1 MVAMVPEQIG
11 PPGNGPC
18 SEPSDIGSSSGSFI
32 RFLRDG
38 PIPIPYS
45 NWTDI
50 EPIVNRY
57 GKQSAPECR
66 RAFCCHIPE
75 RTDTSDKE
83 QSRADTINTSREKQN
98 EKKPRREQTEKE
110 ATHNQRTSQKNK
122 QRQLNRKQ
130 TDQQPKQGKTKN
142 YTHEKETTGVL
153 HPASRLTPENG
164 GIPPFYGQNKLNVR
178 VFCRYR

>member
-11 PPGNGPC
+11 LPGNGPC

-38 PIPIPYS
+38 LIPIPYS

-57 GKQSAPECR
+57 GKQSAPEYR

-75 RTDTSDKE
+75 RIPAIKNN
-83 QSRADTINTSREKQN
+83 Q
-98 EKKPRREQTEKE
+98 EQT
-110 ATHNQRTSQKNK
+110 R
-122 QRQLNRKQ
+122 
-130 TDQQPKQGKTKN
+130 
-142 YTHEKETTGVL
+142 
-153 HPASRLTPENG
+153 
-164 GIPPFYGQNKLNVR
+164 
-178 VFCRYR
+178 

>member
-1 MVAMVPEQIG
+1 M
-11 PPGNGPC
+11 PP
-18 SEPSDIGSSSGSFI
+18 
-32 RFLRDG
+32 RFLLS
-38 PIPIPYS
+38 YS
-45 NWTDI
+45 
-50 EPIVNRY
+50 
-57 GKQSAPECR
+57 G
-66 RAFCCHIPE
+66 
-75 RTDTSDKE
+75 TDTSDKE

-153 HPASRLTPENG
+153 HPASRLTPGNG
-164 GIPPFYGQNKLNVR
+164 GIPPFYGRNKLNVR

>member
-1 MVAMVPEQIG
+1 MGRRMVAMVPEQIG

-66 RAFCCHIPE
+66 RAFLLSYSG
-75 RTDTSDKE
+75 TDTSDKE

-122 QRQLNRKQ
+122 QRQLNSKTDRPTAQ
-130 TDQQPKQGKTKN
+130 TREKPKTIHTK
-142 YTHEKETTGVL
+142 KK
-153 HPASRLTPENG
+153 PRASCTRLRG
-164 GIPPFYGQNKLNVR
+164 
-178 VFCRYR
+178 

>member
-1 MVAMVPEQIG
+1 MVPEQIG
-11 PPGNGPC
+11 PPGERTMFGT
-18 SEPSDIGSSSGSFI
+18 I
-32 RFLRDG
+32 RCRKFFRLIHPIPPG
-38 PIPIPYS
+38 WPIPIPYS

-50 EPIVNRY
+50 EPIVDRH

-75 RTDTSDKE
+75 RIPSDKE
-83 QSRADTINTSREKQN
+83 QPRADTINTSREKQN

-110 ATHNQRTSQKNK
+110 TTHNQRTSQKNK

-142 YTHEKETTGVL
+142 YIHEKETTGVL

-164 GIPPFYGQNKLNVR
+164 
-178 VFCRYR
+178 